1 MFHFLETGQ
10 QKNTLSTTNLEAG
23 NLMMNYTV
31 NADNDCGLPSMQKV
45 AASDCNNS
53 VNPPLARFEADVRE
67 SCNAPLRVRF
77 NNTSRNAI
85 SYQWT
90 FEGGTPNTS
99 TEKNPTVNYSTAGN
113 FAVTLVATSG
123 VGSHTETKTSYIKIG
138 NGIDYSVDLGADK
151 VICQGESVT
160 LDAGLIDNATYE
172 WSTGQMTQTITVQN
186 AGTYSVTVKRN
197 GCSASDDI
205 RVSYNTTAT
214 VEAGQNQAIC
224 KGERAQ
230 LRATATGG
238 TSYRW
243 TPSTG
248 LSDPTILNPIATPS
262 ETTLYTLEVMTGSDC
277 GAVKDSVLVS
287 IKDVL
292 ELPSFPT
299 EEEIYICEN
308 DVFFIDAYPLNAT
321 NPTFRWSNRSTEPYL
336 EITESGTYWV
346 EVTDPNFCTFRD
358 TVTVIATPIL
368 NVEASKEEGQN
379 TVCLGNTIQL
389 RATGAAYYEWE
400 GEGIVNEPFVSNP
413 LVSPRETTTFLVTG
427 YGGFGGQCEPKTDT
441 ITIFVKELPVLELGD
456 DVKLCAET
464 SYTIDA
470 TVDNSTAVYTWEDG
484 SNKAQRTVAEN
495 GTYKVEAV
503 TDCGVL
509 EDSIKVTFFE
519 PSTLADFDFAV
530 VGAQAMFENKTQS
543 EYELEY
549 TWSFGDS
556 LNTTSPEQNAVF
568 VYSKGGTYTVTLTAK
583 ATDCEAQ
590 VSVQKEVTIEDFVT
604 GIEDEIRAKK
614 VSLYPNPSTEGNSV
628 LKWQSDLGKATSFVI
643 YNTLGQKVT
652 SQKVNQAD
660 NQNAQLNIAVP
671 TLPKGIYIIMLSF
684 ENYTV
689 QKKWVIE

>member
-1 MFHFLETGQ
+1 
-10 QKNTLSTTNLEAG
+10 
-23 NLMMNYTV
+23 
-31 NADNDCGLPSMQKV
+31 MQKV
-45 AASDCNNS
+45 TAADCTNS
-53 VNPPLARFEADVRE
+53 VNPPLARFEASVTE
-67 SCNAPLRVRF
+67 SCQAPLRVRF
-77 NNTSRNAI
+77 DNTSRNAI

-90 FEGGTPNTS
+90 FTGGTPSTS
-99 TEKNPTVNYSTAGN
+99 TEKNPTVTYSSAGN

-123 VGSHTETKTSYIKIG
+123 VGSSTETKTNFIKIG

-151 VICQGESVT
+151 IVCQGESVT
-160 LDAGLIDNATYE
+160 LDAGAINNATYQ
-172 WSTGQMTQTITVQN
+172 WSTGQTSQTITVQN

-197 GCSASDDI
+197 GCSVSDEI
-205 RVSYNTTAT
+205 RVSYNTAAT

-230 LRATATGG
+230 LRATVTGG
-238 TSYRW
+238 TTYRW

-248 LSDPTILNPIATPS
+248 LSNPTILNPIATPS
-262 ETTLYTLEVMTGSDC
+262 ETTLYTLEVTTNSDC
-277 GAVKDSVLVS
+277 GIVKDSVLVT

-292 ELPSFPT
+292 EVPYFPA

-308 DVFFIDAYPLNAT
+308 DVFFIDAYPTNAT

-336 EITESGTYWV
+336 EVTESGTYWV
-346 EVTDPNFCTFRD
+346 EITDPNFCTFRD
-358 TVTVIATPIL
+358 TVQVIATPTL
-368 NVEASKEEGQN
+368 NVEASTEEV
-379 TVCLGNTIQL
+379 TSNTICIGNSVRL
-389 RATGAAYYEWE
+389 RATGAAYYEWV
-400 GEGIVNEPFVSNP
+400 GEGIVSEPFVSNP
-413 LVSPRETTTFLVTG
+413 LVSPRETTTYLVTG
-427 YGGFGGQCEPKTDT
+427 YGGFNGQCEPKTDT
-441 ITIFVKELPVLELGD
+441 ITIFVKEKPVLRLGD

-470 TVDNSTAVYTWEDG
+470 TVDNSTAAYTWNDG
-484 SNKAQRTVAEN
+484 SNEAQRTVTEN
-495 GTYKVEAV
+495 GTYKVEVV

-519 PSTLADFDFAV
+519 PSTLADFDFV
-530 VGAQAMFENKTQS
+530 VEGAQATFENKTQS
-543 EYELEY
+543 DYELEY
-549 TWSFGDS
+549 AWSFGDS
-556 LNTTSPEQNAVF
+556 LNSTSPEKNSVF
-568 VYSKGGTYTVTLTAK
+568 VYSGGGTYTVTLTAK

-590 VSVQKEVTIEDFVT
+590 VSIQKEVVIEDFVT

-660 NQNAQLNIAVP
+660 NQTAQLNISVP
-671 TLPKGIYIIMLSF
+671 TLPKGIYILMLSF
-684 ENYTV
+684 ENYTI